1 MLLDETHTCFVRD
14 GKTFCKKD
22 YARLYSAKCSACNR
36 IFGKNDFVMR
46 AKTKMFHLDCFRCAA
61 CSRHLVSG
69 DEFALHGDGIYC
81 KEDHELLERC
91 EDNNNLDPKHH
102 RIKME
107 LDDFRDI
114 DSDLGREDDSYRED
128 GMSSVDIK
136 SETDSLRPDSPK
148 TGPPF
153 LSTWPTLRDLN
164 MRSSDHSGSPN
175 IILTT
180 TFTTLRLKLKF
191 RTQLV
196 VTLHSVCVQFR

>member
-148 TGPPF
+148 TGEAL
-153 LSTWPTLRDLN
+153 LSSLVSSNEDRGRGPESFQTYFKPELEKSDELRNFSMLIYVLTLR
-164 MRSSDHSGSPN
+164 RST
-175 IILTT
+175 LTVD
-180 TFTTLRLKLKF
+180 F
-191 RTQLV
+191 
-196 VTLHSVCVQFR
+196 